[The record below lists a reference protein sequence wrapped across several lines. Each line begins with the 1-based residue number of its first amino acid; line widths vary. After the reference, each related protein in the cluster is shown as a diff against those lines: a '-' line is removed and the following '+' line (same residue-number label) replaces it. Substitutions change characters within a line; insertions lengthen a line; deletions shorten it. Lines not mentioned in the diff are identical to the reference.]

1 MNKKSIT
8 DNSIFFEEIYKK
20 ADFFKLKYSVPSVI
34 TSEDTNNY
42 YVKVITSETDIDN
55 FLVTVENKKMII
67 NCRDHSK
74 TENEL
79 YEKDLKSFEKTMDIP
94 ENFDVNNIKSR
105 LFNGIF
111 TLTIP
116 KSFCFYD

>member
-1 MNKKSIT
+1 MNKKSIM
-8 DNSIFFEEIYKK
+8 DSSIFFEEIYKK

>member
-1 MNKKSIT
+1 MNKKSIM
-8 DNSIFFEEIYKK
+8 DSSIFFEEIYKK
-20 ADFFKLKYSVPSVI
+20 ADFFKLKYSVPYVI

-74 TENEL
+74 T
-79 YEKDLKSFEKTMDIP
+79 
-94 ENFDVNNIKSR
+94 
-105 LFNGIF
+105 
-111 TLTIP
+111 
-116 KSFCFYD
+116 

>member
-1 MNKKSIT
+1 MNKKNIT

-20 ADFFKLKYSVPSVI
+20 ADFFSLKYSVPSVI
-34 TSEDTNNY
+34 TSEDNNNHY
-42 YVKVITSETDIDN
+42 IKIITSETDIEDFSFKVDN
-55 FLVTVENKKMII
+55 HKLII
-67 NCRDHSK
+67 SCRDHSENK
-74 TENEL
+74 DEIYTE
-79 YEKDLKSFEKTMDIP
+79 YLKSFEKILEIP
-94 ENFDVNNIKSR
+94 ENSDINNIKSR